1 MTAPE
6 FRPGDRVRVRDFSTD
21 PWVIGLVCE
30 GPPVRPFVNTQPY
43 GTHRF
48 QETELV
54 LRPVYPEP
62 GQVAVLLDADELQA
76 LFIVTSNAVAGAD
89 SGYDIGDYFDAYE
102 LLLKV
107 YERAKAD
114 KRAREASRG

>member
-1 MTAPE
+1 MTQE
-6 FRPGDRVRVRDFSTD
+6 FQPGDRVRDDFNPERVCFVVPDEPYHLFTASFANGVGAALT
-21 PWVIGLVCE
+21 LVA
-30 GPPVRPFVNTQPY
+30 
-43 GTHRF
+43 
-48 QETELV
+48 
-54 LRPVYPEP
+54 RPVYPEP

-89 SGYDIGDYFDAYE
+89 SGYDIGDYFDACE

-114 KRAREASRG
+114 KRAREASRP